1 MSDGLELKHIKTQKV
16 FFSVFTIL
24 LLVYYEVT
32 NMH

>member
-16 FFSVFTIL
+16 FFQFTI